1 MGELYGETP
10 DHLTAPEPALPP
22 DQLAGLEDRAGGSMW
37 GILAGWGVGFLILA
51 GLVTFVLHFS
61 DVEVFL
67 ATLKKADPPWLI
79 LALVC
84 QAATYCCA
92 AGVWWCVLRR
102 TGTAPSF
109 PGLLRLAL
117 VELFANQAF
126 PTGGLSGS
134 IMVIRGLVS
143 RGIDAATAMTALLV
157 AALSY
162 YAAYL
167 LAGIVAFL
175 LLWHVGDLH
184 GVWLSLSIAFV
195 AVILLLG
202 IAILLITRSRGGF
215 IPDAMLDWPPAK
227 RIATILKQVRVDI
240 LRDGK
245 VIFQAVGFQGAVFLF
260 DAATLW
266 CAAKAVGMELDI
278 ASIFM
283 SFMLASVVATLS
295 PIPLGLGT
303 FEGTCTA
310 MLHLLGG
317 GLEASLAAALILRG
331 FTLWLPMLPGVWLIR
346 QEIKGRRSGAVSS
359 RDTR

>member
-1 MGELYGETP
+1 MGELDGETIA
-10 DHLTAPEPALPP
+10 DVAVLEPVSPA
-22 DQLAGLEDRAGGSMW
+22 DKLAGLEDHGGGSML
-37 GILAGWGVGFLILA
+37 GLLAGWGFGLLILA

-61 DVEVFL
+61 DVEIFL
-67 ATLKKADPPWLI
+67 AILGKADPPWLI
-79 LALVC
+79 LAMIC
-84 QAATYCCA
+84 QAATYFCA

-102 TGTAPSF
+102 SGAAPSF
-109 PGLLRLAL
+109 PSLLRLAL

-134 IMVIRGLVS
+134 IMVIRGLVR
-143 RGIDAATAMTALLV
+143 RGIDAAIAMTALLV

-167 LAGIVAFL
+167 LAGIIAFL
-175 LLWHVGDLH
+175 LLWHVGDLN
-184 GVWLSLSIAFV
+184 GVWLSLSVAFV
-195 AVILLLG
+195 SVILLLG
-202 IAILLITRSRGGF
+202 IAIFLITHSRGGF
-215 IPDAMLDWPPAK
+215 IPDALLEWSPAK
-227 RIATILKQVRVDI
+227 RVATILKQVRVDV

-245 VIFQAVGFQGAVFLF
+245 VVFQAVGFQGAVFLL

-266 CAAKAVGMELDI
+266 CASKAVGMELDM

-317 GLEASLAAALILRG
+317 GLEASLAATLILRG

-346 QEIKGRRSGAVSS
+346 QEMKTEPSMATPDQDIH
-359 RDTR
+359 

>member
-1 MGELYGETP
+1 MAEPRGGAPANVTAATP
-10 DHLTAPEPALPP
+10 PLPSN
-22 DQLAGLEDRAGGSMW
+22 QLAALADRDEGSML
-37 GILAGWGVGFLILA
+37 GIVAGCGVGLLILG
-51 GLVTFVLHFS
+51 GLVIFILHFS
-61 DVEVFL
+61 DVELFL
-67 ATLKKADPPWLI
+67 ATLGKADPLW
-79 LALVC
+79 LALALIC
-84 QAATYCCA
+84 QVATYCCA
-92 AGVWWCVLRR
+92 AGVWWCVLRSAGAVR
-102 TGTAPSF
+102 PY
-109 PGLLRLAL
+109 PGLLRLAF

-134 IMVIRGLVS
+134 IMVIRGLVR
-143 RGIDAATAMTALLV
+143 RGVDAALAMTALLV

-175 LLWHVGDLH
+175 LLWHVGDLN
-184 GVWLSLSIAFV
+184 GVWLSLSVAFIG
-195 AVILLLG
+195 VILLLAG
-202 IAILLITRSRGGF
+202 AVLLITRSRGHF
-215 IPDAMLDWPPAK
+215 IPQALLAWSPAK
-227 RIATILKQVRVDI
+227 RIATVLRQVRMDV
-240 LRDGK
+240 LRDGR
-245 VIFQAVGFQGAVFLF
+245 VVFQAVAFQGTIFLL

-266 CAAKAVGMELDI
+266 CTTRAVGMELDM

-331 FTLWLPMLPGVWLIR
+331 FTLWLPMLPGIWLIR
-346 QEIKGRRSGAVSS
+346 QETKS
-359 RDTR
+359 RPSVVTPGQDIR